1 MIVLMLSGSGC
12 SIMHQKID
20 PCYWDDVIHYTRD
33 DVAVISPILAREL
46 DAHNEKYKKWCQ

>member
-1 MIVLMLSGSGC
+1 MLSGSGC